1 MKNETAAP
9 ATTTKHH
16 YKFVLGARPPR
27 NLTAAQ
33 LKILDSAEPSRKAH
47 ELAARVA
54 KTKVVI
60 QP

>member
-1 MKNETAAP
+1 MKTE
-9 ATTTKHH
+9 TTKHI
-16 YKFVLGARPPR
+16 YKFVLGARPPM

-33 LKILDSAEPSRKAH
+33 KKLLDSSVPSIKAH

-60 QP
+60 CP